1 MIELKSEINFNKH
14 FKIFNIISI
23 VLIILSVFLL
33 LFKGLNYGVD
43 FKGGTLIELRV
54 QDQTINV
61 STIRQSFKNMNLGD
75 VNVKKFGNK
84 TDFLITFEKK
94 DEKNINFINDIKNKL
109 VLDIG
114 NSFSFRRV
122 ENVGPKVSSELLK
135 SGVIAILMS
144 LSAMMIYIW
153 LRFEW
158 QFSLGAIFALIHDV
172 IITLGFFSILNLEI
186 NLSIVAAVLTIV
198 GYSMNDTVVIFD
210 RVRENLK
217 KYSSKKINEITNLSI
232 NETLSRTII
241 TSLTTLLALVSIFI
255 FGGEILKG
263 FSFAMILGV
272 IFGTYSSIYI
282 ANPILEYLNVSHR
295 TIVKEEKNENF
306 N

>member
-1 MIELKSEINFNKH
+1 MIELKPEINFNKH

-23 VLIILSVFLL
+23 VLIILSVFFL
-33 LFKGLNYGVD
+33 LFRGLNYGVD

-54 QDQTINV
+54 QDQTINI
-61 STIRQSFKNMNLGD
+61 SSIRQSFKNMNLGD

-84 TDFLITFEKK
+84 TDFLIKFEKK

-282 ANPILEYLNVSHR
+282 ANPILEYLNVSHK

>member
-23 VLIILSVFLL
+23 VLIILSVFFL

-54 QDQTINV
+54 KDQTINV

-84 TDFLITFEKK
+84 TDFLIKFEKK

-282 ANPILEYLNVSHR
+282 ANPILEYLNVSHK